1 MSTLTVDHERC
12 NSCGLCAHECPARI
26 IWTVDPGAFPVLI
39 DGAEDFC
46 IKCGHCVAVC
56 PLGAIAIPTMKPQDC
71 IPIRRALLPSS
82 EQIEHFLKSRRSI
95 RMYRKKLVP
104 HDLLAKLVD
113 IAGYAPSAHNWQP
126 LYWLVIEN
134 PKEVKRIAEL
144 VVDWMRAAIKDSPQL
159 ADLLH
164 LREVVAVWDQ
174 GEDVIMWNVPH
185 LIIAH
190 APRADPSAPLDAPI
204 ALTYLELAA
213 HSQGLGAC
221 WSGYFQMA
229 ITFHPPMLEALQLPD
244 GHIALGA
251 MMIGYP
257 RHKYS
262 RIPLKNEPRIIWRK

>member
-1 MSTLTVDHERC
+1 MSTLTVDYERC

-26 IWTVDPGAFPVLI
+26 IWTGDHGAFPVLI
-39 DGAEDFC
+39 DGEDDFC

-71 IPIRRALLPSS
+71 IPIKRALLPSS
-82 EQIEHFLKSRRSI
+82 EQVEHFLKSRRSI
-95 RMYRKKLVP
+95 RMYKKKLVP
-104 HDLLAKLVD
+104 RDLLAKLID
-113 IAGYAPSAHNWQP
+113 IARYAPSAHNWQP

-144 VVDWMRAAIKDSPQL
+144 VVNWMRAAIKDSPQL
-159 ADLLH
+159 ADLMD
-164 LREVVAVWDQ
+164 LREIVAVWDQ

-185 LIIAH
+185 LVIAH
-190 APRADPSAPLDAPI
+190 APGTDPSAPLDAPI

-213 HSQGLGAC
+213 YARGLGAC
-221 WSGYFQMA
+221 RSGYFQMA
-229 ITFHPPMLEALQLPD
+229 VTFHPPMLEALQLPD
-244 GHIALGA
+244 GHVALGA

-262 RIPLKNEPRIIWRK
+262 RIPLKNEPRIIWRQ